1 MRGRMLAI
9 ALAAGVALSGVL
21 LAPPATAGVRHDVHA
36 ARVATRHFQTPAPAI
51 KQGFGLVRDKKGIA
65 CIAMPGM
72 GAMGVHYLLG
82 SRLDGK
88 IQLRK
93 PEALVYRFARN
104 GHLRLAA
111 LEYLVLRSDWE
122 KVHGDERPAAEA
134 VRPHLQP
141 DPRGQPVRAP
151 GVLLPARLGVEAQPD
166 GSVHD
171 VEPEGVLPAGDLR
184 VRFPGCRGFWRVSQR
199 LSTWIP
205 GYRGSRT

>member
-1 MRGRMLAI
+1 MRGRLLAT

-82 SRLDGK
+82 SRLDGT
-88 IQLRK
+88 IQLRR
-93 PEALVYRFARN
+93 PEALVYRFGRN

-111 LEYLVLRSDWE
+111 LEYLVLRADWE
-122 KVHGDERPAAEA
+122 KVHGANAPRPKLFGHTFNRTLAGNRFGLPEYYSLHAW
-134 VRPHLQP
+134 VWKHNPMGQFTMWN
-141 DPRGQPVRAP
+141 PRVYCPP
-151 GVLLPARLGVEAQPD
+151 G
-166 GSVHD
+166 
-171 VEPEGVLPAGDLR
+171 
-184 VRFPGCRGFWRVSQR
+184 
-199 LSTWIP
+199 I
-205 GYRGSRT
+205 